1 MNISVHL
8 CGTAIAYDSLGGN
21 KNKKVGYL
29 SEIVQRPQG
38 SLVNQQKRSIANA
51 VEWIRLNA
59 KEKPLIFVATS
70 PGFTNVAN
78 ERSILS
84 TFTHNLRNGHN
95 VSHYVWVRELTRLGY
110 PHFHFVVSK
119 NWFSDPVG
127 LSLYWSGLFGM
138 DAPNSIRLGSKPDST
153 GKRDFFIKDLAHCRY
168 LTKYLGK
175 GLSHQNQYL
184 VEAGFPATTYRKTYR
199 QFGISQ
205 EARKKSE
212 PKIFTANYSFH
223 QSDEMVL
230 TTSGSYVQ
238 KPATCIGRS
247 FTNEAGEIFN
257 PHSYQWNQVN
267 PLYPVFFGTQKRLK
281 KQYELHLKSRLIAK

>member
-1 MNISVHL
+1 MNIAVHL
-8 CGTAIAYDSLGGN
+8 CGTAIAYDSLGGCTN
-21 KNKKVGYL
+21 KRVVPWKDA
-29 SEIVQRPQG
+29 QRPQG

-59 KEKPLIFVATS
+59 IEKPLIFVATS
-70 PGFTNVAN
+70 PGFTNAAN

-84 TFTHNLRNGHN
+84 TFTHNLRNGYG
-95 VSHYVWVRELTRLGY
+95 VSHYVWVRELTRLGF

-119 NWFSDPVG
+119 DWFADPVG

-138 DAPNSIRLGSKPDST
+138 DAPNSIRLGSKPDSK

-184 VEAGFPATTYRKTYR
+184 VEAGFPATQYRKTFR

-205 EARKKSE
+205 QAGKESKPE
-212 PKIFTANYSFH
+212 IFTANYSFN
-223 QSDEMVL
+223 QSDEVVM
-230 TTSGSYVQ
+230 TTSGAYVQ
-238 KPATCIGRS
+238 KPAVCIGRS
-247 FTNEAGEIFN
+247 FTNEAGNTFN
-257 PHSYQWNQVN
+257 PHSYQWNQAN
-267 PLYPVFFGTQKRLK
+267 PLFPVFFGTKKIIK
-281 KQYELHLKSRLIAK
+281 KQYELSLKSKSIAK